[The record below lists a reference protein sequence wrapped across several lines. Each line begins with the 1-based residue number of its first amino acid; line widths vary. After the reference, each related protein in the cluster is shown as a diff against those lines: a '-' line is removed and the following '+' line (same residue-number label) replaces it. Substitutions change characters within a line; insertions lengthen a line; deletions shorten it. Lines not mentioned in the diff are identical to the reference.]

1 MADVDWNK
9 IKAEYVTTKISQQK
23 LAAKYGVP
31 YITIRRR
38 AEKEKWIELRANSEQ
53 RVSEKAIAK
62 AEKQKVDYKSVLYDL
77 AYSMAQKLTDF
88 STKYTLDEMVA
99 LGIKPRDITGA
110 IKDLEDSLHIKS
122 EADLREQE
130 ARIDKLRREAEA
142 NNDNT
147 DNSIKVV
154 ISSELEDY
162 AQ

>member
-1 MADVDWNK
+1 MAELDWTK
-9 IKAEYVTTKISQQK
+9 IKAEYVTTTTSYRA
-23 LAAKYGVP
+23 LSAKYNVSL
-31 YITIRRR
+31 TVLSKR
-38 AEKEKWIELRANSEQ
+38 AKKEGWIKCRAKANDECYTKALQKSEKE
-53 RVSEKAIAK
+53 
-62 AEKQKVDYKSVLYDL
+62 KVDYKSVLYDL

-154 ISSELEDY
+154 ISSDLEDY